1 MITGLKTF
9 QKRVRI
15 ELLSECDSAQR
26 EARRRQQIVTLTA
39 PTGAGKTLMITQL
52 IEDIRRGY
60 GDYAA
65 QEDAIFLWLSDFP
78 KLNEQSMQKIAY
90 ETRNWLPYGNLVMIN
105 EKAFDQRVLDDRNIY
120 FINTDKLGA
129 NSNLVNK
136 KGDKRHYTI
145 WETLANTIREKGN
158 RLFLIIDEAHRGTA
172 PGHKWDEANSI
183 MQKFIKGS
191 EADGLPCFPLIIG
204 ISATMQRFNK
214 LIEGWGKAIKREVPV
229 EAKEVKDS
237 GLLKENIFIGF
248 PPKNQQNREMS
259 MLREATLEWQD
270 KCKSWHDYCKR
281 EGKEQ
286 VCPAFIIQVENGN
299 DKNPT
304 TTDIDGC
311 LKIIEEVL
319 GRRLEFG
326 EVAHCFGDHS
336 AEIPANG
343 LKIPY
348 IDPTDIEDDKQKT
361 IIFFKE
367 ALTTGWDC
375 PRAETMMSFRTAK
388 DATYIEQLIGRMVR
402 TPLHEHVSD
411 ATLNE
416 VRLFL
421 PRYDKNTVLDFVNKL
436 NENMASNV
444 SARENGKPEYQR
456 LTVNPELREVYDW
469 LMDQEFLSYIV
480 GGDKISNY
488 LKSLYRLANLVKNN
502 TQHKKAKSEVT
513 DAIVGRIK
521 RYVDKLKADGSYQEQ
536 MDALDNF
543 VVELARKEV
552 LEKGYELIDGGTG
565 MTLDYDLNK
574 EYRRANNKLEQEA
587 GTEYL
592 KKYCQNGDDIMEY
605 KKHVIL
611 FVRDCMNEVEDYAK
625 SMFSTYKDKYRRDIN
640 KTNDD
645 VRIEYNDIVKE
656 NYDPKTTWRLEEP
669 FLLTKGNTKYPK
681 HLFVDENGEVSF
693 DMDGWEQKVIE
704 QELERNA
711 NLVCW
716 IRNTP
721 VGQHKFC
728 LLRKQNKVEHSFWP
742 DFLLV
747 TKEDGEYVLNIL
759 EPHRQNEDDNYSKAE
774 AMVDYVEQVGNASI
788 GRVELIRI
796 ENERILRL
804 DFATSVARGEMKRVH
819 NNDDLK
825 NLFWKM
831 NG

>member
-60 GDYAA
+60 GDYAS

-136 KGDKRHYTI
+136 KGDRRHYTI

-158 RLFLIIDEAHRGTA
+158 RLFLIIDEAHRGTT
-172 PGHKWDEANSI
+172 PGRKWDEANSI

-237 GLLKENIFIGF
+237 GLLKENILIGF
-248 PPKNQQNREMS
+248 PPKNQQDREMS
-259 MLREATLEWQD
+259 MLREATLEWLD

-281 EGKEQ
+281 EEKEQ

-299 DKNPT
+299 DRIPT
-304 TTDIDGC
+304 TTDLDAC
-311 LKIIEEVL
+311 LKIIEEAL
-319 GRRLEFG
+319 GRRLEAG

-348 IDPTDIEDDKQKT
+348 IDPTDIEDDKQKN

-421 PRYDKNTVLDFVNKL
+421 PRYDKDTVLDFVKKL

-469 LMDQEFLSYIV
+469 LMEQEFLSYNV

-521 RYVDKLKADGSYQEQ
+521 SYVDKLKADGSYQEQ

-543 VVELARKEV
+543 VMDLARKEV
-552 LEKGYELIDGGTG
+552 LEKGYELIEGGTG

-592 KKYCQNGDDIMEY
+592 KKYCLDGDDIMEY

-611 FVRDCMNEVEDYAK
+611 FVRDCMNEVEDFAK

-681 HLFVDENGEVSF
+681 HLFVDENGEVFF

-774 AMVDYVEQVGNASI
+774 ALVDYVEQARNSNI

-804 DFATSVARGEMKRVH
+804 DFATSVVRGEMKRVH
-819 NNDDLK
+819 DNDDLK
-825 NLFWKM
+825 NLFWKI